1 LKITRIIYYP
11 RRETGHWSVEE
22 DLESRFKSARTGTFV
37 ASRLF
42 PGFFFIF
49 LQTDFCYNLSE
60 YSVIQGG
67 GWAGMSPG
75 AMEIK
80 TERNGSDNMW
90 LLVII
95 VTAILGGVISDYL
108 KHQRKMEKLKLD
120 HIDKEIELER
130 LKQENFLLENEEMR
144 TVLDR
149 IKADNKRLATEKDS
163 KWLIQETRERQLEE
177 REG

>member
-1 LKITRIIYYP
+1 MLLQ
-11 RRETGHWSVEE
+11 G
-22 DLESRFKSARTGTFV
+22 F
-37 ASRLF
+37 F

-49 LQTDFCYNLSE
+49 LQIDICYNLSE
-60 YSVIQGG
+60 YSVTRVI
-67 GWAGMSPG
+67 AGLLVDTVLN

-80 TERNGSDNMW
+80 TERIGSDNMW

-95 VTAILGGVISDYL
+95 VTAILAGVISDYL

-163 KWLIQETRERQLEE
+163 KWLIQETRERQLEG

>member
-1 LKITRIIYYP
+1 
-11 RRETGHWSVEE
+11 
-22 DLESRFKSARTGTFV
+22 
-37 ASRLF
+37 
-42 PGFFFIF
+42 
-49 LQTDFCYNLSE
+49 
-60 YSVIQGG
+60 
-67 GWAGMSPG
+67 MSPG